1 MTDVSWLFA
10 GNSPF
15 GKCCEGVCGDANHG
29 KDFLLFI
36 YYMLSLLSGY
46 YEGLG
51 GKMEIN
57 FIVAI
62 FAISL

>member
-1 MTDVSWLFA
+1 MK
-10 GNSPF
+10 PF
-15 GKCCEGVCGDANHG
+15 GYTKFIWRKYFIPV
-29 KDFLLFI
+29 LLS
-36 YYMLSLLSGY
+36 MLSGY